1 MTHRGAVP
9 HLRLDRE
16 LVGARD
22 CYDAWRE
29 VVSPVYEVTP
39 LSDTSDGEESIS
51 AWLVGNLIFS
61 DVAFSKQSFHH
72 DHHHAENANYLSL
85 QIYRSG
91 SAKGMLE
98 DSSWVMRPG
107 EVHVFD
113 FSREFHSVNEAS
125 SVAGVVIPH
134 HAIGYDPARHP
145 LHLTFSQ
152 NTAAGKFLSSAFF
165 ALMNLIP
172 EFPTS
177 ETEVLVDGF
186 CSLLQGMVA
195 PVSFAERQV
204 SKQRAQRRREIRSYL
219 DRNLSDPDLDVDRVC
234 QIFSMSRSSLYRDF
248 AESGGV
254 AQYLTARRL
263 DRAFCQLRSGPSVT
277 GYVKEVAERCGF
289 TDYSHFSKIFRK
301 RFGLSPRAVL
311 SMNARHRIAAALHSQ
326 AGAEDAGRLNEWF
339 EAI

>member
-1 MTHRGAVP
+1 MTHRGAAP
-9 HLRLDRE
+9 HLHLDRD

-22 CYDAWRE
+22 CFDAWRE
-29 VVSPVYEVTP
+29 VVRAVYDVNP
-39 LSDTSDGEESIS
+39 LSDTSAGVESIT
-51 AWLVGNLIFS
+51 AWLVNNLIFS
-61 DVAFSKQSFHH
+61 NVAFSEQSFHH
-72 DHHHAENANYLSL
+72 DHHLAENANYLSL

-98 DSSWVMRPG
+98 DSNWVMRPG

-145 LHLTFSQ
+145 PHLAFSQ
-152 NTAAGKFLSSAFF
+152 NSPAGKFLSSAFF

-172 EFPTS
+172 ELPDS
-177 ETEVLVDGF
+177 ESEVLVEGF
-186 CSLLQGMVA
+186 CGLLHGMVA
-195 PVSFAERQV
+195 PLSSAERKV
-204 SKQRAQRRREIRSYL
+204 PKQRARRRREIRFYL

-263 DRAFCQLRSGPSVT
+263 DRAFGQLRSGPSVT

-289 TDYSHFSKIFRK
+289 TDSSRFSKVFRK

-311 SMNARHRIAAALHSQ
+311 DMSAGHGAAPALHTR
-326 AGAEDAGRLNEWF
+326 AEAEDARRLNEWI